1 MAAQIGFQFACHVY
15 LAKPNKSYKNSGN
28 FYVILGKVLTRLRV
42 TNDFWLS

>member
-15 LAKPNKSYKNSGN
+15 LAKPNKSYTKSGC
-28 FYVILGKVLTRLRV
+28 FYVILGKVLAWLRV